1 MDPLRWIAVLLCSTP
16 LAMAGATQVSEH
28 ELHASSCT
36 AALSAK
42 ADDLV
47 SQIKAGHAELRPSL
61 LATLEAG
68 AAFIGDAYL
77 RGERDEARA
86 QAALDAA
93 LQAQKA
99 LPATDLA
106 ARQALCA
113 QEAARM
119 LSETNLFG
127 RAIVS
132 MLAQR
137 RLKKLLGD

>member
-1 MDPLRWIAVLLCSTP
+1 MDPIRWIAVLLCSTP
-16 LAMAGATQVSEH
+16 LAMAGAAQVSER

-36 AALSAK
+36 AALAAR

-47 SQIKAGHAELRPSL
+47 SQIKAGRAELRPSL

-77 RGERDEARA
+77 HGERDEARA
-86 QAALDAA
+86 QAMLDAA

-99 LPATDLA
+99 LAAADLA

-137 RLKKLLGD
+137 RLKKLLGE